1 VLPAEL
7 KGWNWGAFFWTW
19 VWGIGNGTY
28 IALLA
33 LIPFVGWVM
42 MFVLGAKGNAWA
54 WQNKRWDNSAHFKRV
69 QRIWR
74 WCALGVYAGF
84 IIIALLVIASLTLT
98 AIPFGRGAKA
108 GTGSS
113 DRYVAGVGEQHPV
126 TTRNHIPDSQT
137 ARYSTTPPTSGD
149 HWARWADCGFYPEGL
164 PDERITHNL
173 EHSNIVVSYNLT
185 AQEEVAQ
192 LRKVLGSIDLNPIWG
207 VTRFHD
213 KLEPG
218 TVAVATWGVL
228 DIMKGIDRD
237 RIKKFF
243 ETYSGK
249 LGPEQFPC

>member
-1 VLPAEL
+1 VVFRL
-7 KGWNWGAFFWTW
+7 F
-19 VWGIGNGTY
+19 
-28 IALLA
+28 
-33 LIPFVGWVM
+33 
-42 MFVLGAKGNAWA
+42 
-54 WQNKRWDNSAHFKRV
+54 RV
-69 QRIWR
+69 
-74 WCALGVYAGF
+74 
-84 IIIALLVIASLTLT
+84 IALLVIASFFLT
-98 AIPFGRGAKA
+98 AISCRGGA

-113 DRYVAGVGEQHPV
+113 DVYVAGVGEQQPIMA
-126 TTRNHIPDSQT
+126 TRDHIQDAQT

-185 AQEEVAQ
+185 TQEEVAQ
-192 LRKVLGSIDLNPIWG
+192 LRKVLDSIALSPKWG
-207 VTRFHD
+207 VTRFYD

-218 TVAVATWGVL
+218 TVTVATWGVM

-249 LGPEQFPC
+249 LGPEQVPC